1 LLNVS
6 GDAKLRTLSMS
17 MERVDEDENEAR
29 CPLGIVTESVD
40 RRCGSVSPINLPHA
54 KPEGI
59 KSSSTDPSLS
69 SAYTEQSQDR
79 NARYAVLVAEW
90 S

>member
-1 LLNVS
+1 MLNVL
-6 GDAKLRTLSMS
+6 GDAKLQTLSMS
-17 MERVDEDENEAR
+17 VERVDEDENDAR
-29 CPLGIVTESVD
+29 CPLGMVTESAD
-40 RRCGSVSPINLPHA
+40 RRRGSVSPINLPHA

-69 SAYTEQSQDR
+69 SAHTEQSRDR